1 MDYWAEDAESDG
13 AVCEGKVGSGK
24 LVEFQN
30 YRLVNDTWVK
40 FIKDKNRTRD
50 VLLVKIKDT
59 ESMVEEKY

>member
-1 MDYWAEDAESDG
+1 MDYRAEDAESAG
-13 AVCEGKVGSGK
+13 AVCEGKVRSGK